1 MLLLIDF
8 HRYNEELTQ
17 VFMSCNLMGGMFQ
30 RLGKGT
36 LLQIKFII
44 FLFSCIGSSVAKP
57 SSFTISGTLMNL
69 QYFSGSRSRF
79 LMNSFSVKIRG
90 FY

>member
-1 MLLLIDF
+1 MLLIIDF

-36 LLQIKFII
+36 FLQIIKFII
-44 FLFSCIGSSVAKP
+44 LLLCTGSSVGRIVHGIPFKY
-57 SSFTISGTLMNL
+57 TTETV
-69 QYFSGSRSRF
+69 F
-79 LMNSFSVKIRG
+79 LLNF
-90 FY
+90 

>member
-1 MLLLIDF
+1 VLLIIGL

-36 LLQIKFII
+36 LLQKKFII
-44 FLFSCIGSSVAKP
+44 F
-57 SSFTISGTLMNL
+57 M
-69 QYFSGSRSRF
+69 
-79 LMNSFSVKIRG
+79 
-90 FY
+90 

>member
-1 MLLLIDF
+1 MLFIIDF

-36 LLQIKFII
+36 LF
-44 FLFSCIGSSVAKP
+44 
-57 SSFTISGTLMNL
+57 
-69 QYFSGSRSRF
+69 
-79 LMNSFSVKIRG
+79 
-90 FY
+90 